1 MNINKYLSLL
11 GCAAALT
18 PAAAQ
23 TMAANARTTTNA
35 SQRPNILFILADD
48 HSRAAVSAYEGINA
62 KLAPTP
68 NIDAI
73 GADGAI
79 LQNMLCTNS
88 ISGPSRACLLT
99 GKYSTA
105 HGFYQNEGGI
115 TFDNTQMQYQK
126 LLRDAGYTTSLFG
139 KWHLYTNPAG
149 FDHYMI
155 HANASQQ
162 GTYWDPVYSI
172 NGKKQK
178 QNGYATRLTTD
189 AALNWLN
196 NGRDTDKP
204 FCMMLHYKAPHRPWE
219 PDSCYLN
226 LFDEVDFPLPESF
239 DDDYTGRELTL
250 GKNMATIENHL
261 SRGDLKQ
268 TPPTGLSPKEQN
280 KWLWWGG
287 SGSNQFWTPDA
298 SLQGKELK
306 NWKFQT
312 YLKNYLRV
320 VRSVDD
326 QVGRV
331 VKYLKEHGLYEN
343 TIIVYMGDQ
352 GFFLGEH
359 GLYDKRWMFE
369 ESIQMPC
376 LISYPAAIKRGQ
388 KPQQLA
394 LNVDIAPTLLDYAGV
409 SIPKE
414 MHGRSMKPLL
424 AADQKAADRKATDKW
439 RKSAYYQYFE
449 YPKWHNVQPHYGVR
463 TDRYKLI
470 HFYYNV
476 DVWELYDLQ
485 TDPREVKNQYA
496 NPAYASIV
504 KQLKGEIGKLQ
515 KECGDTQTLDARRAM
530 TDKYM
535 LKYGDEE

>member
-1 MNINKYLSLL
+1 MNINKLISFL
-11 GCAAALT
+11 GCTAALA
-18 PAAAQ
+18 PAIAQ
-23 TMAANARTTTNA
+23 TTT
-35 SQRPNILFILADD
+35 SGVQRPNILFILADD
-48 HSRAAVSAYEGINA
+48 HSRAAISAYEGINA

-73 GADGAI
+73 GADGAV

-99 GKYSTA
+99 GKYSTS

-115 TFDNTQMQYQK
+115 QFDNTQMQYQK

-139 KWHLYTNPAG
+139 KWHLYTDPAG

-162 GTYWDPVYSI
+162 GTYWDPVYST

-178 QNGYATRLTTD
+178 KSGYATRLTTD
-189 AALNWLN
+189 AALDWLDE
-196 NGRDTDKP
+196 GRDTSKP

-226 LFDEVDFPLPESF
+226 LFDDVEFPLPETF
-239 DDDYTGRELTL
+239 NDNYAGRELTL
-250 GKNMATIENHL
+250 GKNMASIENHL

-268 TPPTGLSPKEQN
+268 TPPEGLSQKERN

-287 SGSNQFWTPDA
+287 SGSDQFWTSDEG
-298 SLQGKELK
+298 LKGQELK
-306 NWKFQT
+306 KWKFQT

-331 VKYLKEHGLYEN
+331 VKYLKEKGLYGN

-388 KPQQLA
+388 KPQELA

-409 SIPKE
+409 KIPSE
-414 MHGRSMKPLL
+414 MHGRSIKPLL
-424 AADQKAADRKATDKW
+424 TTGKKTPKEW

-476 DVWELYDLQ
+476 DVWELYDLK
-485 TDPREVKNQYA
+485 TDPKEMKNQYG
-496 NPAYASIV
+496 NPAYAATVKHLKAEIV
-504 KQLKGEIGKLQ
+504 KLQ
-515 KECGDTQTLDARRAM
+515 KECGDTQTLEARRAM

-535 LKYGDEE
+535 LKYEDE